1 MSSLFSSRFLF
12 SFLKFMAAFA
22 GAAFVGLAMLAGL
35 IWWLLTSVD
44 PCGNDP
50 QYEVASPDGR
60 HRAVVFRR
68 DCGATTGFSTHVSI
82 LSAGEAFPS
91 EGGNVFAADSM
102 RDAKGVLPMRITWT
116 GDRSI
121 LIQRG
126 RAAKVFRSESRVLGV
141 SVDYEIAE
149 TSDH

>member
-1 MSSLFSSRFLF
+1 MSSLFSIRLLL

-22 GAAFVGLAMLAGL
+22 GAAFVGLAMLAG
-35 IWWLLTSVD
+35 IVGWLLSSVD

-60 HRAVVFRR
+60 HRAVVFQR

-82 LSAGEAFPS
+82 LTAGEAFPS

-102 RDAKGVLPMRITWT
+102 RDPNGVLPLRITWT

-121 LIQRG
+121 LIQRA

-141 SVDYEIAE
+141 AVDYKVAAGPGL
-149 TSDH
+149 